1 MRTYIIIMN
10 CLFSFN
16 LLAQTNIEY
25 NTAFQ
30 KGNASFANQEFEKAV
45 DIYEQIVSKGQ
56 LSFELHYNL
65 GNAYFRLNEIPN
77 AILNYERALKLKPSH
92 DDAKYNLK
100 LANQRTADRISNT
113 SPFVLLL
120 LWKKW
125 QNLFSSNSWSMLT
138 IMASFL
144 SFGGLIFWQLGKSRL
159 VRKRGFIFGISCLG
173 FVLFL
178 GLTAALQFQ
187 TENSDDAILF
197 VKEYPLKS
205 GADNSSPD
213 ILILHEGIKVTV
225 LDRIG
230 LWSKVSLPNGEQGWL
245 PSDSL
250 VKI

>member
-1 MRTYIIIMN
+1 MI
-10 CLFSFN
+10 C
-16 LLAQTNIEY
+16 
-25 NTAFQ
+25 
-30 KGNASFANQEFEKAV
+30 
-45 DIYEQIVSKGQ
+45 GQ
-56 LSFELHYNL
+56 N
-65 GNAYFRLNEIPN
+65 
-77 AILNYERALKLKPSH
+77 
-92 DDAKYNLK
+92 
-100 LANQRTADRISNT
+100 
-113 SPFVLLL
+113 
-120 LWKKW
+120 
-125 QNLFSSNSWSMLT
+125 
-138 IMASFL
+138 
-144 SFGGLIFWQLGKSRL
+144 KS
-159 VRKRGFIFGISCLG
+159 ILG
-173 FVLFL
+173 FWGFGVFL